1 MKVEVLDIDGPD
13 SSDYIGFVTF
23 ELGELMGS
31 KNNMLILDLKNEI
44 PADKRQKKAG
54 KVIIRS
60 EAVEEKQER

>member
-31 KNNMLILDLKNEI
+31 KNNMLILDLKN
-44 PADKRQKKAG
+44 DKRNKKAG